1 MAEKRRFLSRN
12 FRLQS
17 WWVIVVWFRRV
28 GKCSVIACSKA
39 WRASG
44 CMQRRWR
51 SGSLT
56 GGDDDLVGLAM
67 LLLFV
72 SDLGM

>member
-1 MAEKRRFLSRN
+1 M
-12 FRLQS
+12 
-17 WWVIVVWFRRV
+17 VWFWRV
-28 GKCSVIACSKA
+28 GKCSIIACSKA

-56 GGDDDLVGLAM
+56 TGGDDDDDDDLVGLAM

-72 SDLGM
+72 SDLGMRI